1 MPNGRC
7 HKHGGATPIIKTQ
20 IMRSSKSEYLP
31 KALYARFETLNGS
44 VLDNLEESIRLQQ
57 TMETSIVE
65 RLDTGESSAAWDRLM
80 GILGS
85 PPMVIHEDNETEE
98 EFLAKENDHLRA
110 QLEQARE
117 VVYDAARSFAIQTQL
132 RHELQDIQESQ
143 RKLSETLTKCR
154 KEMQETYT
162 KEQWNVL
169 LLAALTS
176 LKKHVEAAALAAVA
190 QDFQAFDTTK
200 LLRGKV

>member
-65 RLDTGESSAAWDRLM
+65 RL
-80 GILGS
+80 
-85 PPMVIHEDNETEE
+85 
-98 EFLAKENDHLRA
+98 DHLRA